1 MEEPQ
6 CSQCH
11 RKIDPIGFGLENFNA
26 VGLWRT
32 KEYTEIAAGNSVR
45 KTMDHPID
53 THGTLP
59 DGSSFEGFYGLRDKL
74 LKHERAFVRGLTEQ
88 LIAYALGRPFGFSDE
103 ALAETVIEQSRTSG
117 PATLRDLVRHLVL
130 HPAFQTK

>member
-45 KTMDHPID
+45 KSMDHPID
-53 THGTLP
+53 TRGTLP
-59 DGSSFEGFYGLRDKL
+59 DGSSFEGFYGLRDEL

-103 ALAETVIEQSRTSG
+103 ALAETVIEQARTSG
-117 PATLRDLVRHLVL
+117 PVTLRDLVRHLVL